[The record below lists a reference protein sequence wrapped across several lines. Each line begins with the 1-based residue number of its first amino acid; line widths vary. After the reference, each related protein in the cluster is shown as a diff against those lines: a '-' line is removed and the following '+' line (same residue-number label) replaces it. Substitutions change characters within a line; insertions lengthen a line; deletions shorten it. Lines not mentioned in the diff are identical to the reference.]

1 MIIAKTR
8 LRKIPDKC
16 LNCKFCIDTKKLNKK
31 CYREFWDCYRLHRC
45 FITSVEV
52 PFEFNPA
59 KEKFEFTKCKS
70 CPLEEVEIVI

>member
-16 LNCKFCIDTKKLNKK
+16 LDCKFCIDTAKLNKK
-31 CYREFWDCYRLHRC
+31 CYREFWDCYRIHRC

-52 PFEFNPA
+52 PFEFNTD
-59 KEKFEFTKCKS
+59 KEKFEFLNVKVVHLRRLK
-70 CPLEEVEIVI
+70 